1 MLERFSSQS
10 KVVPV
15 EMLDTDVLGELRA
28 LGDDD
33 LRDLVGIY
41 FADVALQLDNL
52 RKAMG
57 AGDGAA
63 AGEAAHRVKGASL
76 SIGAARVGSIA
87 SELEIAGKA
96 GDFGRCDGLLE
107 TLEAELGPTRRAL
120 SAELSVELSG

>member
-1 MLERFSSQS
+1 
-10 KVVPV
+10 
-15 EMLDTDVLGELRA
+15 MLDTDVLGELRA

-52 RKAMG
+52 RTAL
-57 AGDGAA
+57 GAA
-63 AGEAAHRVKGASL
+63 DGVAVGEAAHRVKGASL

-96 GDFGRCDGLLE
+96 GDFGRCDELLE
-107 TLEAELGPTRRAL
+107 TLESELGPTRRAL